1 MNLEKVKCF
10 VTLKC
15 GKCNNVIR
23 HEYNQIK
30 KNKPCSV
37 CGSDKWIKI
46 TMKEV

>member
-1 MNLEKVKCF
+1 MKKVKCF

-15 GKCNNVIR
+15 GKCGNVIR
-23 HEYNQIK
+23 EEYNPVT
-30 KNKPCSV
+30 KNKPCNV